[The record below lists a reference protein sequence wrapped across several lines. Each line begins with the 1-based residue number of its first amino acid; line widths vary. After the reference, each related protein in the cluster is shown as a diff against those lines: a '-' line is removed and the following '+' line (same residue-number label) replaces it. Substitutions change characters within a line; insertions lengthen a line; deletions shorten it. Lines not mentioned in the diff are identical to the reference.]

1 MIESKKITRFI
12 FIVVAACCLSQGSF
26 FIMKKSKYITKI
38 EATKSG
44 ARPHKNKIIDD
55 LFIKFLLK

>member
-12 FIVVAACCLSQGSF
+12 FIVAAACCLSQESR
-26 FIMKKSKYITKI
+26 FIMKKSEPVAKI
-38 EATKSG
+38 EAVKSG

>member
-26 FIMKKSKYITKI
+26 FIMQKSKYITKI

-44 ARPHKNKIIDD
+44 ARPHKNKMIDN
-55 LFIKFLLK
+55 LFMNFLLK

>member
-12 FIVVAACCLSQGSF
+12 FIVVATYCLSQESF
-26 FIMKKSKYITKI
+26 FFMKKNKYVVKV

-44 ARPHKNKIIDD
+44 VKPHKNKMIDD
-55 LFIKFLLK
+55 LFINFLLK